1 MDKVLSCAYNGA
13 HFTDMRLLLS
23 SRYTN
28 MERIESIEAAET
40 ALVGKANKLLEAA
53 RAIVSGNASSA
64 KNAVNL
70 LSRLREAVYEDL
82 NQIEHEGLILEAA
95 QWLRENALA
104 GREAEW
110 WWNPRQTGGHDE
122 PDLRC
127 ISGSDVVVAEV
138 TASNAPV
145 GVIDSRMMSTLEK
158 LAATEGK
165 RYYFVRTESMRK
177 RAKTKVDKG
186 KWDIRVVQLP

>member
-82 NQIEHEGLILEAA
+82 NQIQHEGLILEAA